1 MNSAL
6 KSINRIGEFIAAM
19 MMAAMFSTFILQVL
33 IRYTARAEWIA
44 EAIPIIDPNLYGWT
58 LELCLVLWIWLVFWG
73 NSLIVRERDHVI
85 FDLIYMNVSPEI
97 RKWMAIISCLA
108 ISIGF
113 LWALEPTWAKFYI
126 LRLKRTATL
135 SNVFGDWIRV
145 RDIYSIYFLFLT
157 IVAARYAWRAWDIF
171 KNGAELERGTYG
183 DLLNKT
189 SEKLQNDI

>member
-1 MNSAL
+1 MHSAL
-6 KSINRIGEFIAAM
+6 KLTTRIGEFVAAT
-19 MMAAMFSTFILQVL
+19 MMAAMFSIFILQVL
-33 IRYTARAEWIA
+33 VRYTAREEWIA

-73 NSLIVRERDHVI
+73 NSIIVRERDHVI
-85 FDLIYMNVSPEI
+85 FDLIYVNVNPKI
-97 RKWMAIISCLA
+97 RKWMAILSCLS

-145 RDIYSIYFLFLT
+145 RDIYSIYFMFLFV
-157 IVAARYAWRAWDIF
+157 VAARYAWRAWYIL
-171 KNGAELERGTYG
+171 KNGTEREQVSYE
-183 DLLNKT
+183 DLLNEK
-189 SEKLQNDI
+189 SEQLTK

>member
-1 MNSAL
+1 MQSAL
-6 KSINRIGEFIAAM
+6 KLIIRIGEFVAAM

-33 IRYTARAEWIA
+33 VRYTARAEWIA

-58 LELCLVLWIWLVFWG
+58 LEFCLVLWIWLVFWG

-85 FDLIYMNVSPEI
+85 FDLIYINVNPKT
-97 RKWMAIISCLA
+97 RKWMAIISCIA

-113 LWALEPTWAKFYI
+113 FWALEPTWAKFYI

-145 RDIYSIYFLFLT
+145 RDIYSIYFLFL
-157 IVAARYAWRAWDIF
+157 IVVATRYAWRAWHVF
-171 KNGAELERGTYG
+171 KNGAEFEKISYEEYL
-183 DLLNKT
+183 
-189 SEKLQNDI
+189 SEQSEQLTK

>member
-1 MNSAL
+1 MHSAL
-6 KSINRIGEFIAAM
+6 KFTIRIGEFVAAM
-19 MMAAMFSTFILQVL
+19 MMAAMFSIFILQVL
-33 IRYTARAEWIA
+33 VRYTAREEWIA
-44 EAIPIIDPNLYGWT
+44 EAVPLIDPNLYGWT

-85 FDLIYMNVSPEI
+85 FDLIYVNVNAKI

-113 LWALEPTWAKFYI
+113 LWAFEPTWSKFYI

-145 RDIYSIYFLFLT
+145 RDIYSIYFMFLLV
-157 IVAARYAWRAWDIF
+157 VAARYAWRAWSF
-171 KNGAELERGTYG
+171 LKNGAELEAVSYE
-183 DLLNKT
+183 DFLNEK
-189 SEKLQNDI
+189 SE